1 MQKYGKAVS
10 VNPTWVDPD
19 GVSVPFPATLSLFV
33 QDHARHDH
41 RTAWVDLLIAGLPGP
56 LLALSIYDASCG

>member
-1 MQKYGKAVS
+1 MQKYGKVAS

-19 GVSVPFPATLSLFV
+19 GVTVPFPATFSFFV

-41 RTAWVDLLIAGLPGP
+41 RAARVDLLIAGLTGP
-56 LLALSIYDASCG
+56 LLALSIYDASCE